1 VRCDW
6 LSIFSFLLSSDS
18 LRHPR
23 QLPPRVFDLA
33 LRLFLLRA
41 SHLRQRFGEPPS
53 GTMQNRKRHL

>member
-1 VRCDW
+1 M
-6 LSIFSFLLSSDS
+6 FSFLLPSDP

-41 SHLRQRFGEPPS
+41 SHLRHGRGEAPAS
-53 GTMQNRKRHL
+53 AMQNRNRHL